1 MGATYATI
9 GDPVTSVASLIEN
22 NWSGSG
28 SDVASSVGST
38 PSTIKASWET
48 GKVNLKNGDIVRVY
62 EVSGGHDLLGVGDGL
77 DKSTATIAIDISTAT
92 SRDKLRKLYSGVV
105 SILRG
110 AKAGNVTMPTGYS
123 SINILS
129 RTDQSDKQRRWYRYV
144 LNCEITSYEVVN

>member
-1 MGATYATI
+1 M
-9 GDPVTSVASLIEN
+9 
-22 NWSGSG
+22 
-28 SDVASSVGST
+28 
-38 PSTIKASWET
+38 
-48 GKVNLKNGDIVRVY
+48 KNGDVIRIY
-62 EVSGGHDLLGVGDGL
+62 EVSGGHDLLGIGSGL
-77 DKSTATIAIDISTAT
+77 DKGSATIAIDISTAT

-129 RTDQSDKQRRWYRYV
+129 RTDQSDKLRRWYRYV